1 MFKTSPGF
9 QLKLK
14 YAFWLSDEVSH
25 KLYCGTY
32 CYNIFSR
39 SESGAET
46 RSQTFQFLID
56 ILNQNQVVEQVSTD
70 I

>member
-1 MFKTSPGF
+1 MTNKYFKNELNFCKEFGSE
-9 QLKLK
+9 
-14 YAFWLSDEVSH
+14 D
-25 KLYCGTY
+25 KLYCNT
-32 CYNIFSR
+32 FSK

-46 RSQTFQFLID
+46 RSQTFQFLLD

>member
-1 MFKTSPGF
+1 MSSPLF
-9 QLKLK
+9 LLKLK
-14 YAFWLSDEVSH
+14 WFK
-25 KLYCGTY
+25 KLFFFILNTLTS
-32 CYNIFSR
+32 IRKSFSR

-46 RSQTFQFLID
+46 KSQTFQFLLD

>member
-1 MFKTSPGF
+1 MFLNISRMNLNFCKEFGS
-9 QLKLK
+9 K
-14 YAFWLSDEVSH
+14 D

-32 CYNIFSR
+32 CYNSCSTFSR

-46 RSQTFQFLID
+46 RSQTFQFLLD

>member
-1 MFKTSPGF
+1 MTQGVLKTHIYIDF
-9 QLKLK
+9 QT
-14 YAFWLSDEVSH
+14 
-25 KLYCGTY
+25 CM
-32 CYNIFSR
+32 NIYIRLIIYSNTFSR

-56 ILNQNQVVEQVSTD
+56 ILNQNQVVEQVSMD